1 MEHLMSTNK
10 SKYSMVVKM
19 LQEEL
24 LAKDD
29 QTMKIRSFQNCEEN
43 DMVDE
48 NHRENKV
55 VA

>member
-1 MEHLMSTNK
+1 
-10 SKYSMVVKM
+10 M

-43 DMVDE
+43 HIDDE
-48 NHRENKV
+48 NH
-55 VA
+55 

>member
-1 MEHLMSTNK
+1 
-10 SKYSMVVKM
+10 MVVKM
-19 LQEEL
+19 LPKEL

-29 QTMKIRSFQNCEEN
+29 QRTKIRSFQSCEEN
-43 DMVDE
+43 DMDDE

>member
-1 MEHLMSTNK
+1 
-10 SKYSMVVKM
+10 M
-19 LQEEL
+19 LLEEL

-43 DMVDE
+43 DIDGE
-48 NHRENKV
+48 NHRKNKV

>member
-1 MEHLMSTNK
+1 
-10 SKYSMVVKM
+10 M
-19 LQEEL
+19 LLEEL
-24 LAKDD
+24 LVKDD

-43 DMVDE
+43 DIDDE